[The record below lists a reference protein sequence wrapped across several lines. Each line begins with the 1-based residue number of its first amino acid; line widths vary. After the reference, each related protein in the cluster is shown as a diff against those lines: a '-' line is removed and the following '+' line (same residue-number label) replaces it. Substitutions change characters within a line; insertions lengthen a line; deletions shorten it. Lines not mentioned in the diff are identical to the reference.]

1 MAIAELF
8 GVFPVRNA
16 ELRSLADFCYE
27 CAHNVSE
34 EPSAGLAIGF
44 DEHAIIR
51 FRGWLAN
58 AKSRAEALAARPVPD
73 LPTTA
78 KIHLMA
84 QHDEVP
90 SLNSVDGRAVN
101 GDAEA
106 LVAMFQT
113 VAYELT
119 HSNSASIGGG
129 LIAPDAKRLTQ
140 NLDAVSQFLD
150 SVETSGSEAP
160 VDFPNTAA
168 PEAEATSLSNR
179 NAKR

>member
-1 MAIAELF
+1 MAIADLF
-8 GVFPVRNA
+8 GTFAVRNA

-44 DEHAIIR
+44 DEHAILRI
-51 FRGWLAN
+51 RGWLAN
-58 AKSRAEALAARPVPD
+58 AKSRSEALTLRPVPD

-90 SLNSVDGRAVN
+90 SLNTVDGRAVN

-106 LVAMFQT
+106 LVIMFQT

-119 HSNSASIGGG
+119 HSNSAAIGGG
-129 LIAPDAKRLTQ
+129 LIPPDAKRLSQ
-140 NLDAVSQFLD
+140 NLDSISQFLD
-150 SVETSGSEAP
+150 SVETAGEEAA

-168 PEAEATSLSNR
+168 PEAEAQSLSNR
-179 NAKR
+179 TSKR